1 MFVILFNKFNVLM
14 HLNNSLVFKIES
26 TISIPLTDT
35 SSHCGMLKF
44 FTESAT
50 KIILSPFDFYIL
62 PDVAIFSFTTTIL
75 SLLSC

>member
-35 SSHCGMLKF
+35 SSYCGMLKL

-50 KIILSPFDFYIL
+50 KIFLSPFDFYIL
-62 PDVAIFSFTTTIL
+62 PDVAIFPFTTTIL